1 MQLQCETKTG
11 YVRADIAIASN
22 GEVLPIAPEEA
33 PGLPEDFGRQ
43 PTSAAEKMVV
53 PASTVVA
60 ESIRQLLLLLPGRTV
75 ATRLED
81 GSLRLI
87 LKLDEETLA
96 ATEPVLQSLAIYHAI
111 PAARPPVPAPIAVPA
126 PVPVPI
132 PVPAPV
138 TLSAPAPVSTPAPV
152 KAPVP
157 KPLLTAQVLI
167 VDDDPLY
174 RLLLRRILE
183 QLPECLIIEATGG
196 QEAIELFK
204 GGLVP
209 DLCLS
214 DITMPEMDG
223 LQLLQRIRVMPGLAQ
238 LNVILC
244 TSTTERDTVRKAAE
258 LNVTRYLV
266 KPFQPAIVREQV
278 RELLGQII
286 ARRRK
291 QWHELQER
299 LGLSAEVCVELVRQ
313 LAAQTRETVTSVRSH
328 LSAGRKHAATMKV
341 STLKGTSSIL
351 QDPVLTAAIQTLYD
365 RLCGTD
371 LTSAIDSLD
380 ELELEG
386 KRIEVMADKLAM
398 LVTGPVTLT
407 KVTTAA

>member
-1 MQLQCETKTG
+1 MQLQCETQTG
-11 YVRADIAIASN
+11 YVPVHAAIAPN
-22 GEVLPIAPEEA
+22 GEVLPMMPEEA

-43 PTSAAEKMVV
+43 PQPAAEDIVV

-60 ESIRQLLLLLPGRTV
+60 DSIRRLLLLVPGKTI

-87 LKLDEETLA
+87 LKLDPEAMA
-96 ATEPVLQSLAIYHAI
+96 ATEPVLESLALYHAI
-111 PAARPPVPAPIAVPA
+111 PPARPPAPAPVPKAVPA
-126 PVPVPI
+126 PVPVP
-132 PVPAPV
+132 
-138 TLSAPAPVSTPAPV
+138 APAA
-152 KAPVP
+152 VP
-157 KPLLTAQVLI
+157 KPLVTAQILI

-196 QEAIELFK
+196 QEALDLLK

-266 KPFQPAIVREQV
+266 KPFQPTIVREQV

-286 ARRRK
+286 ARRKK

-313 LAAQTRETVTSVRSH
+313 LASQTRETVVSVRGH

-341 STLKGTSSIL
+341 STLRGTSSIL

-380 ELELEG
+380 ELALEG

-407 KVTTAA
+407 RVTTAG

>member
-1 MQLQCETKTG
+1 MQLQYETQTG
-11 YVRADIAIASN
+11 FGPADVAIASN
-22 GEVLPIAPEEA
+22 GEVLPALPETA
-33 PGLPEDFGRQ
+33 PGLPAL
-43 PTSAAEKMVV
+43 SAGVTAEVPAGLVV
-53 PASTVVA
+53 PPSTAIA
-60 ESIRQLLLLLPGRTV
+60 ETIRRLLELVPGKTV

-81 GSLRLI
+81 GTLRLL
-87 LKLDEETLA
+87 LKLGSEAMA
-96 ATEPVLQSLAIYHAI
+96 ATEPVLESLALYHAI
-111 PAARPPVPAPIAVPA
+111 PAAPLPAAVPPAA
-126 PVPVPI
+126 P
-132 PVPAPV
+132 
-138 TLSAPAPVSTPAPV
+138 L
-152 KAPVP
+152 P
-157 KPLLTAQVLI
+157 KPGPTAQILI

-196 QEAIELFK
+196 QEAIELLK

-244 TSTTERDTVRKAAE
+244 TSATERDTVRKAAE

-266 KPFQPAIVREQV
+266 KPFQPIVVREQV

-286 ARRRK
+286 ARRKK
-291 QWHELQER
+291 QWHELQQR
-299 LGLSAEVCVELVRQ
+299 LGVSAEVCVELVRQ
-313 LAAQTRETVTSVRSH
+313 LAVQTRETVVSVRSH

-371 LTSAIDSLD
+371 LTSALDSLD
-380 ELELEG
+380 ELELDG
-386 KRIEVMADKLAM
+386 RRIGVMADKLALIAAGVAAAGGANPPM
-398 LVTGPVTLT
+398 A
-407 KVTTAA
+407 KVAG

>member
-1 MQLQCETKTG
+1 MQLQCETQTG
-11 YVRADIAIASN
+11 YVPAEPAIASN
-22 GEVLPIAPEEA
+22 GEVLPMRPEDV
-33 PGLPEDFGRQ
+33 PGLPGDYGDLT
-43 PTSAAEKMVV
+43 PPAADSVVV
-53 PASTVVA
+53 PSSNVIAD
-60 ESIRQLLLLLPGRTV
+60 SIRRLLSLLPGRTV

-87 LKLDEETLA
+87 LKLDSEAMA
-96 ATEPVLQSLAIYHAI
+96 ATEPVLTSMALYH
-111 PAARPPVPAPIAVPA
+111 AVPA
-126 PVPVPI
+126 AKPPAAKP
-132 PVPAPV
+132 PAPE
-138 TLSAPAPVSTPAPV
+138 PAQVPPPAL
-152 KAPVP
+152 P
-157 KPLLTAQVLI
+157 KPLQTAQILI

-183 QLPECLIIEATGG
+183 QLPECLIIEATSG
-196 QEAIELFK
+196 QEALDHLK
-204 GGLVP
+204 AGLVP
-209 DLCLS
+209 DLCLC

-223 LQLLQRIRVMPGLAQ
+223 LQLLQRIRVMPGLAH

-244 TSTTERDTVRKAAE
+244 TSTTERDIVRKAAE

-278 RELLGQII
+278 RELLGQIL
-286 ARRRK
+286 ARRKK

-313 LAAQTRETVTSVRSH
+313 LASQTRETVVSVRGH

-341 STLKGTSSIL
+341 STLKGTASIL

-371 LTSAIDSLD
+371 LTSAIDSID

-398 LVTGPVTLT
+398 LVPAPAPMKLT
-407 KVTTAA
+407 RVTAAGQGQES

>member
-1 MQLQCETKTG
+1 MQLQCETQTG
-11 YVRADIAIASN
+11 YVPVDAAIASN
-22 GEVLPIAPEEA
+22 GEVLPMAPDEA
-33 PGLPEDFGRQ
+33 PGLPEDFGR
-43 PTSAAEKMVV
+43 PSVPPAEPVV
-53 PASTVVA
+53 IPASTVIA
-60 ESIRQLLLLLPGRTV
+60 DSIRRLLLLVPGRTV

-81 GSLRLI
+81 GSLRLV
-87 LKLDEETLA
+87 LKLDRETMA
-96 ATEPVLQSLAIYHAI
+96 ATEPVLTSLALYHAV
-111 PAARPPVPAPIAVPA
+111 PAAPPVPAPVPP
-126 PVPVPI
+126 PVPVAKVVP
-132 PVPAPV
+132 PPKPAPEPPP
-138 TLSAPAPVSTPAPV
+138 APAP
-152 KAPVP
+152 
-157 KPLLTAQVLI
+157 KPLQTAQILI

-183 QLPECLIIEATGG
+183 QLPECIIIEATSG
-196 QEAIELFK
+196 QEALDQLK

-209 DLCLS
+209 DLCLC

-223 LQLLQRIRVMPGLAQ
+223 LQLLQRIRVMPGLAS

-244 TSTTERDTVRKAAE
+244 TSTTERDIVRKAAE

-278 RELLGQII
+278 RELLGQIL
-286 ARRRK
+286 ARRKK

-299 LGLSAEVCVELVRQ
+299 LGLTAEVCVELVRQ
-313 LAAQTRETVTSVRSH
+313 LASQTRETVVSVRGH

-341 STLKGTSSIL
+341 STLKGTASIL

-371 LTSAIDSLD
+371 LTSAIDSID

-398 LVTGPVTLT
+398 LVPTPTPVKLT
-407 KVTTAA
+407 RVATAG